1 MKPRAFLLCIVAAA
15 VAACATT
22 PYFKEPVIADLEDD
36 KVIVQREH
44 SDLPGNIF
52 GRANT
57 ATVEHVKQVA
67 SRGCGIH
74 DKTAIPISN
83 SCGRTVFVRN
93 RGNICAA
100 TNYLFAC
107 K

>member
-1 MKPRAFLLCIVAAA
+1 MKPRAFLLCIAAA
-15 VAACATT
+15 AATACATT
-22 PYFKEPVIADLEDD
+22 PYFKEPVIADIEDD

-44 SDLPGNIF
+44 SDLPGNMF

-57 ATVEHVKQVA
+57 ATFQDVGLVA
-67 SRGCGIH
+67 NRGCGIH

-83 SCGRTVFVRN
+83 SCGRTVYDEY